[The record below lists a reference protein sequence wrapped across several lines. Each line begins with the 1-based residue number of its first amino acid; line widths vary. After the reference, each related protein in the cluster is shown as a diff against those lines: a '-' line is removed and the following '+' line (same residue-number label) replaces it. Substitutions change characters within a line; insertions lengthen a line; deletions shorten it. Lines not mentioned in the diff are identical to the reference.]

1 MRNFQKKRGVLGI
14 LQSMPSL
21 ILLTALVCVFAYSMI
36 SFTSRMQ
43 ETAKNKKIAEDKVA
57 ELQNSKEK
65 LSLDI
70 AKLNTDQGLEENIRE
85 RFGLVK
91 EGEEVIVIVEDK
103 NQPEIPLEAN
113 SWSFFSFFINLFK

>member
-1 MRNFQKKRGVLGI
+1 MRNFQKKRGILGI
-14 LQSMPSL
+14 LQSVPFL
-21 ILLTALVCVFAYSMI
+21 ILLAVLVCIFAYSMI

>member
-1 MRNFQKKRGVLGI
+1 MRNFQKKRGILGI
-14 LQSMPSL
+14 LQSVPFL
-21 ILLTALVCVFAYSMI
+21 ILLAVLVCIFAYSMI
-36 SFTSRMQ
+36 NLMSRMQ
-43 ETAKNKKIAEDKVA
+43 ETAQNKKIAEDKVA